1 MCSIPSIFFV
11 LGQDVDIFFYIKNTR
26 KSPSFV
32 EKKKNLTHPK
42 IKKKKVKKKEKS
54 QDSKKLNGL
63 CEMDEYNLQLM
74 HLIL

>member
-11 LGQDVDIFFYIKNTR
+11 LGQDVDIFFISKIPESR
-26 KSPSFV
+26 HHLL
-32 EKKKNLTHPK
+32 KKKPHTPKNL
-42 IKKKKVKKKEKS
+42 KKKVKNKEKS